1 MLGQFDLL
9 SFLAFLKKNE
19 SLIKLSSNS
28 IKIIMCLYIDNND
41 DDVFNDHPLWI
52 QATNDIYIG
61 LRSGYKNL
69 QNRKVPFNMKG
80 YNSWTI

>member
-1 MLGQFDLL
+1 MCFYID
-9 SFLAFLKKNE
+9 N
-19 SLIKLSSNS
+19 
-28 IKIIMCLYIDNND
+28 MCLYIDNKDISND
-41 DDVFNDHPLWI
+41 NLSQYLSLWI

-61 LRSGYKNL
+61 LRSDYKKL

>member
-1 MLGQFDLL
+1 
-9 SFLAFLKKNE
+9 
-19 SLIKLSSNS
+19 
-28 IKIIMCLYIDNND
+28 MCLYIDNND
-41 DDVFNDHPLWI
+41 NDNCSNEKNPLWI

-61 LRSGYKNL
+61 LRSGYKKL